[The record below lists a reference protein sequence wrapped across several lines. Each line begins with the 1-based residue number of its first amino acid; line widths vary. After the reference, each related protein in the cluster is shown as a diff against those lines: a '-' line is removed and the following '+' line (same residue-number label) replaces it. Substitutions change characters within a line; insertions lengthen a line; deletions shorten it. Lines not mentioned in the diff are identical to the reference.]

1 MTHITHMHT
10 YHTHNALMH
19 THHTHMRV
27 GGHEPQGGMGYIY
40 TYKYTEGKIEVL
52 TTGVT
57 DDIV

>member
-1 MTHITHMHT
+1 MHT